1 MADYDDSSTKDN
13 GAKTSGSDWEEVHK
27 TAIEEYERDY
37 ARERGNIDDAYEDL
51 RFRRGKQ
58 SDQWDA
64 LALES
69 RKGRPCHVVNKL
81 PQFIRQVT
89 GDMRQSRPGIKV
101 VPVDSGADIETAE
114 VRAGM
119 IRYVENRSK
128 AKHVYTTG
136 ADSQVTCGIGH
147 WAITT
152 EYANA
157 GTFNQEIRIEGIEDG
172 VAVLWD
178 ADALLPTKS
187 DGDHCF
193 VPHDVTMAKFKKD
206 WPDAVASGFDVSL
219 VGNGTSG
226 AFDNWY
232 SDDFIRIVKYWK
244 KKPIKRTLA
253 LMPDG
258 SIEDLTDQVKGFAKE
273 QVAEGLNFLRQQK
286 GARIE
291 QRDSYSICRYLM
303 TMKEILEESEWPG
316 MHIPV
321 IPVIGEEVRVG
332 RDVYRHGI
340 VRYARDLQKME
351 NYYASAESEVIALQP
366 KAPWLGTKKQFQDRY
381 DLWETANSEAHPFLE
396 YTPDSLAPGPPQR
409 VAPPVASQAII
420 EGKQRN
426 SEDMKAVIGIY
437 DSSLGAKSNE
447 TSGVAIA
454 RRDAQGDTGT
464 YVYHDN
470 FALAIERTAE
480 IINELF
486 PKIYDTQRT
495 IQIIGDDGTSSMK
508 TINEAKMIGG
518 IKKIQHDMTA
528 GSYDVVMEQGPNYA
542 TKREQAQDGMTAFIQ
557 AFAPAAP
564 LMGDIYAKAMDWPH
578 AQEIGER
585 LEEALP
591 PQIKAKL
598 QAERA
603 EAEQASGQPPKPPT
617 PQQQQQAQAEE
628 QAKALAQQQ
637 QAMVMAE
644 AQAKVEEAQAKAAS
658 AKEAARKAKAD
669 ADTAE
674 ANAAKTKIDSAQ
686 AHMDNLRDV
695 EQNSHEMAK
704 RAKEQTAFDEE
715 QARKVAAHNQTVQHK
730 QDVHEVEMALR
741 GLTQRLAEEKAER
754 ERVQH
759 EMQGK
764 IEQERAGRE
773 RITAEQDAKV
783 KQQTNGKANGQS
795 TDGQGTEK
803 QAAAVIDVK
812 AIAEAVISY
821 LPEPESNSEIV
832 KAIEKS
838 MAPLAKGIADLNKV
852 LTAPREII
860 YRDGLVV
867 GARYAGKQ
875 VNVERDRDGRAT
887 ELN

>member
-1 MADYDDSSTKDN
+1 MADYDGDAKDD
-13 GAKTSGSDWEEVHK
+13 AKTSGSDWEEIHEE
-27 TAIEEYERDY
+27 AIEEYERDY
-37 ARERGNIDDAYEDL
+37 ARERGNIEDAYEDL
-51 RFRRGKQ
+51 RFRRGRQ

-157 GTFNQEIRIEGIEDG
+157 GTFNQEIRIVGIEDG

-178 ADALLPTKS
+178 ADSFLPTKS
-187 DGDHCF
+187 DADHCF
-193 VPHDVTMAKFKKD
+193 VPHDMTSAKFKKD
-206 WPDAVASGFDVSL
+206 WPKAVASGFDVSL
-219 VGNGTSG
+219 VGSGTSG

-232 SDDFIRIVKYWK
+232 SDDFIRVAQYWK
-244 KKPIKRTLA
+244 KKPLKRTLA

-258 SIEDLTDQVKGFAKE
+258 SIEDLTDQVKGFEKE
-273 QVAEGLNFLRQQK
+273 QVQAGLDFLRQQK

-303 TMKEILEESEWPG
+303 TMKEILEESDWPG
-316 MHIPV
+316 MHIPIV
-321 IPVIGEEVRVG
+321 PVIGEEVRVG
-332 RDVYRHGI
+332 RDVYRHGV

-366 KAPWLGTKKQFQDRY
+366 KSPWLGTRKQFQDNF
-381 DLWETANSEAHPFLE
+381 DLWETANTENHPFLI
-396 YTPDSLAPGPPQR
+396 YTPDPAAASLKPDRIQ
-409 VAPPVASQAII
+409 PPVASQAIM
-420 EGKQRN
+420 EGKLRN

-480 IINELF
+480 IVNELF

-495 IQIIGDDGTSSMK
+495 IQIIGDDGTTSMK
-508 TINEAKMIGG
+508 VINDPKRIDGVNKVM
-518 IKKIQHDMTA
+518 HDMSS
-528 GSYDVVMEQGPNYA
+528 GSYDVVMEQGPSYS
-542 TKREQAQDGMTAFIQ
+542 TKREVAQDAITQFIQ
-557 AFAPAAP
+557 AFPPAAP
-564 LMGDIYAKAMDWPH
+564 LIGDIYAKIMDFPH
-578 AQEIGER
+578 AEEIGER

-598 QAERA
+598 QAERQ

-617 PQQQQQAQAEE
+617 PQQQQQMQAEE

-637 QAMVMAE
+637 QDMVMTE
-644 AQAKVEEAQAKAAS
+644 GKAKVEKALADAETAKQ
-658 AKEAARKAKAD
+658 AARKAKAD
-669 ADTAE
+669 ADQAE
-674 ANAAKTKIDSAQ
+674 ADAEKAKVDTAQ
-686 AHMDNLRDV
+686 THMDNLRKI
-695 EQNSHEMAK
+695 EQHDHEMAQGK
-704 RAKEQTAFDEE
+704 RDQAVFDEE
-715 QARKVAAHNQTVQHK
+715 QGRKAVEHNQKIQHT
-730 QDVHEVEMALR
+730 QDVHEIEMALK
-741 GLTQRLAEEKAER
+741 GLTQRLAQEKADR
-754 ERVQH
+754 ERAQH
-759 EMQGK
+759 EMQSK
-764 IEQERAGRE
+764 MEQDNHERAAK
-773 RITAEQDAKV
+773 AEKEAKV
-783 KQQTNGKANGQS
+783 NSKPENADNPQKDTANS
-795 TDGQGTEK
+795 AT
-803 QAAAVIDVK
+803 IDVK

-821 LPEPESNSEIV
+821 LPEPEDSSEIV
-832 KAIEKS
+832 KAIERS
-838 MAPLAKGIADLNKV
+838 MAPLAKGIAELNKV

-875 VNVERDRDGRAT
+875 VNVERDSNSRAT